1 MTLHAYFNLNFSK
14 IWIMITRFG
23 TRFLLKRLSDRYY
36 NMQPQTGCTISE
48 NNGYDHLFSSSLIDF
63 CNLFEHSAI
72 ETFFAHLLAFICEC
86 IFSFLQFQLLF
97 LYHIFLVLFTPIM
110 ISVAQPF

>member
-1 MTLHAYFNLNFSK
+1 MHILIGISVKFGLWSPA
-14 IWIMITRFG
+14 FG
-23 TRFLLKRLSDRYY
+23 TRFLLKRLSDKYY

-86 IFSFLQFQLLF
+86 IFFLFAVSAF
-97 LYHIFLVLFTPIM
+97 FLVPHFLGALHSNYDKCGSTFL
-110 ISVAQPF
+110 AN